1 MNAAVLRDQLV
12 QLLAGGNAHVTFQ
25 DAVANFPLEKIN
37 SRTALIP
44 YSPWELVEHM
54 RIAQY
59 DIFDFIKNANYV
71 ERKWPDEYWP
81 PKAQKAS
88 EEMWIKTIKDFR
100 KDLQAL
106 KEIAKDPQTD
116 FTSPLPHAPT
126 YTILRE
132 VLLVADHN
140 SYHVGQIISLRRAL
154 NIY

>member
-132 VLLVADHN
+132 ILLVADHN